1 MQSSF
6 AWLRLKLRNCW
17 LVFSAVSSLLQITA
31 VCNFFTYIRYI
42 HQGLVKQQDGKKRA
56 SGLLWWLDISV
67 IKLPASLC
75 VCSRTDV
82 LGGDAAPQG
91 NVPRQAWLLQ
101 RPAVTGAVLHS
112 QQSLS
117 WSPAPP
123 WLLPLPLILC
133 ECFLCEREKLFSIIT
148 KKDWRL
154 WFWCRWSLL
163 IWTSLGSETCNTL
176 VCQKT
181 DLFLKKI
188 TLQTVWSSVTCDLW
202 RDACGFWSL
211 KARKISKI
219 GVRNMR
225 ISDKSHISRVKLN
238 RRIKSLF

>member
-1 MQSSF
+1 M
-6 AWLRLKLRNCW
+6 
-17 LVFSAVSSLLQITA
+17 SSLLQITA

-56 SGLLWWLDISV
+56 SGFLWWLDISV

-133 ECFLCEREKLFSIIT
+133 ECFLCERETVFNHH
-148 KKDWRL
+148 KKRL
-154 WFWCRWSLL
+154 KTV
-163 IWTSLGSETCNTL
+163 IL
-176 VCQKT
+176 VPVVIT
-181 DLFLKKI
+181 DLDFFGFWNMQHSSVSENWHVSKKI

-225 ISDKSHISRVKLN
+225 ISNKSHISRVKLN